1 MGMPRAVDQFSPERA
16 VPRGITAWASLA
28 AIASWHLRVSYAPST
43 ARQCMFTCT
52 RGGAADVLIG
62 RDLVL
67 KIWQHGSVPDV
78 AAGDFS
84 CPNFQCFFVNSDVNL
99 TPNTPFR
106 ATLCPATHD

>member
-1 MGMPRAVDQFSPERA
+1 MGMPRAVDQFSPERGGA
-16 VPRGITAWASLA
+16 PGDHRMGVSGGNRLA
-28 AIASWHLRVSYAPST
+28 AFAGVIRPICGS
-43 ARQCMFTCT
+43 
-52 RGGAADVLIG
+52 AADVLIG

-106 ATLCPATHD
+106 ATLCPATHA